1 MMTLSILTVLYGF
14 SAVFGILFLFYMFKI
29 LSELRMIGEHPR
41 SWMLLGTG
49 MAMIATSSLIE
60 LVFVSDPRNLVF
72 NTFNLYF
79 AVGNLL
85 VFQVLLT
92 VWRDLGG

>member
-1 MMTLSILTVLYGF
+1 MMQFSLLTMLYAV
-14 SAVFGILFLFYMFKI
+14 SATFGILFLFYLFKI
-29 LSELRMIGEHPR
+29 LSETRMIGEHPR
-41 SWMLLGTG
+41 SWMMLGTG

-60 LVFVSDPRNLVF
+60 LVFVSDPRTLVF

-92 VWRDLGG
+92 VYRDLEG